1 MVCPFHYPG
10 PDMTAKTG
18 GRGALELKG
27 WAFSCT
33 RAAAAGSD
41 AAEAALLP
49 PKRPLATRL
58 GCWAEK
64 RGARRAPNAKP
75 RVLVI

>member
-1 MVCPFHYPG
+1 
-10 PDMTAKTG
+10 MTAKTG
-18 GRGALELKG
+18 GLGALELKG

-33 RAAAAGSD
+33 RAAAGSD
-41 AAEAALLP
+41 AAEAALLLL

-64 RGARRAPNAKP
+64 RGASRAPNAKP